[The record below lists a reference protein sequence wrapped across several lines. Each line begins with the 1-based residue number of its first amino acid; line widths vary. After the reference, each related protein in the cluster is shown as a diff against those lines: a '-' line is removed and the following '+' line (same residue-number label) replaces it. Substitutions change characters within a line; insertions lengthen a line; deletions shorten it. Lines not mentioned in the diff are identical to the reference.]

1 MRRTLYRSIAAI
13 SGIAPCIAL
22 AGPLQAGPLQVW
34 RWYTKRQ
41 KDGMRRTIYRSIAAI
56 SGIALGIALAG
67 PLQVWRWYTK
77 RQRGA
82 MRRSLY
88 RSIAISGIALVIVLV
103 APLSAARRPSYGGA
117 LRVETSESMQSI
129 DPSEPKL
136 AGLVFETLVRLDER
150 GRPRPWLALSW
161 THDAAR
167 KRWIF
172 TPRPNVT
179 LHSGARWEPGE
190 GSLTFADD
198 RPIERIL
205 TDLARPRN
213 AVAIR
218 STDGTLA
225 GTGPFAVARWE
236 PGKSATLTAHAAYW
250 GGRPYLDSVEIGM
263 GQPLRQQA
271 LDLELGKA
279 DAIEI
284 DVTGLRR
291 LRQQNANVA
300 VAAPMEVLALVFD
313 GAAVVAPQVQEALAL
328 SIDRSAIQTVL
339 LQRQGEA
346 SAALL
351 PQWLSGYS
359 FVFPAA
365 RELSRARQLAAG
377 ATVLTV
383 GYERG
388 DALARAIAERI
399 AVNASEAGI
408 AVRPTPDGP
417 VNARVVRL
425 HITSRDARTALED
438 LADQLKVQPPAAT
451 DSLYN
456 GERALLGGGR
466 VIPLVHLPVAWQ
478 LSPKVHGWGTSGRL
492 EGWQLLEGLHLEDTW
507 LEP

>member
-1 MRRTLYRSIAAI
+1 VAA
-13 SGIAPCIAL
+13 AVL
-22 AGPLQAGPLQVW
+22 AGPLQ
-34 RWYTKRQ
+34 
-41 KDGMRRTIYRSIAAI
+41 
-56 SGIALGIALAG
+56 
-67 PLQVWRWYTK
+67 
-77 RQRGA
+77 
-82 MRRSLY
+82 
-88 RSIAISGIALVIVLV
+88 
-103 APLSAARRPSYGGA
+103 AARRPSYGGA
-117 LRVETSESMQSI
+117 LRVETVESIQSI
-129 DPSEPKL
+129 DPTEPKL

-161 THDAAR
+161 THDTAR

-225 GTGPFAVARWE
+225 GTGPFAIARWE

-313 GAAVVAPQVQEALAL
+313 GAAVVAPQAQEALAL

-377 ATVLTV
+377 APVLTV

-417 VNARVVRL
+417 VNARIVRL
-425 HITSRDARTALED
+425 HITSPDARTALED
-438 LADQLKVQPPAAT
+438 LADQLKVQPLAAT

-478 LSPKVHGWGTSGRL
+478 LSPKVHGWSTSGRL
-492 EGWQLLEGLHLEDTW
+492 EGWQLEDTW